1 MLKPSTNHADSPQSE
16 RIRVLYKLVSA
27 EYGSSMYAHI
37 ACLVKEHP
45 DDEWRIVRS
54 SAPFVI
60 ARQYGNL
67 KVVPGSVYQ
76 LIRNF
81 RHEFENLR
89 QSINRATMSLEKLPR
104 EALPDAF
111 YEYEHAIKNGLVLLS
126 CLARNLFHMFPRLT
140 ENFRVPVF
148 NYEEEQLDETMRTKD
163 LLDMLVHSRYMNLHN
178 EFISDLFSERPPKGS
193 PVIEKFMG
201 YKFEFNQFMNSIY
214 SAIQSIT
221 LKDLITQL
229 RSKISTLNISMP
241 HHEMV
246 FLILNIHSFSDLLG
260 AKIPTKKYN
269 FMMDLLFGETE
280 ADSAGPANGSTIQ
293 RTVFFKQPTVTIAD
307 DLSEKL
313 LKIRVDSYVGDNH
326 VPVNPSNNLRSR
338 EIDIDYEE
346 FLTAANDSFGSES
359 LLSIGQEMEKI
370 NAETREF
377 ARTTGQAEKS
387 RTHKTRRRHPT
398 KKSHTRR
405 KK

>member
-1 MLKPSTNHADSPQSE
+1 MLKSSTNHAASLQSE
-16 RIRVLYKLVSA
+16 RIRVLYKLVSS
-27 EYGSSMYAHI
+27 EYGSSIYAHI
-37 ACLVKEHP
+37 ACLVREHP
-45 DDEWRIVRS
+45 NDDWRIVRS

-89 QSINRATMSLEKLPR
+89 QSISQATLRLEKLPR

-126 CLARNLFHMFPRLT
+126 CLARNLFHMFPKLT
-140 ENFRVPVF
+140 KNYRVPVF

-178 EFISDLFSERPPKGS
+178 EFISDLFSDKPPKGS
-193 PVIEKFMG
+193 PIVEKFMG

-214 SAIQSIT
+214 SAVQSIT

-229 RSKISTLNISMP
+229 RSKISTLSISMP

-260 AKIPTKKYN
+260 AKIPTRKYN
-269 FMMDLLFGETE
+269 FMMELLFGESE
-280 ADSAGPANGSTIQ
+280 ADSTRPVHGNTSQ

-307 DLSEKL
+307 DLSEKQ
-313 LKIRVDSYVGDNH
+313 LKIRVDSYLGDNH
-326 VPVNPSNNLRSR
+326 VPVNPTNILRSR

-346 FLTAANDSFGSES
+346 FLTAVNDSFGSES

-370 NAETREF
+370 KAGVRISEE
-377 ARTTGQAEKS
+377 G
-387 RTHKTRRRHPT
+387 RH
-398 KKSHTRR
+398 
-405 KK
+405 